1 MAVGTHL
8 RTLALALALVCAVSA
23 TRAWAQPLPPC
34 DALAKHLER
43 RAADLPAGELIRQW
57 EDGASPWFRPLEKL
71 DENGKSALFEAMA
84 AAGTPQDIRDHLFD
98 GLRSPSFYRFNGPDG
113 ALVAITVAG
122 TLYCENLTI
131 VENPLSPKASLRE
144 VEGGCWSSHTIPAM
158 VGGQAGLIEKSG
170 ESGNYAFQ
178 VTPIGATA
186 PACGLSMTFG
196 VEMQAEERQCPGP
209 VCDRLAADAPALARD
224 YLEIPGPHPTI
235 QFDPWD
241 SVPEEMQGAG
251 TADRHLPMLR
261 TSYNELTSAYVRSWT
276 VAGTKYLVV
285 VGAARFAWRDLGD
298 VNIALLRP
306 AANGMQVVGAF
317 HIVRRDA
324 GSPTITPR

>member
-8 RTLALALALVCAVSA
+8 RTLVLALVCAVSA
-23 TRAWAQPLPPC
+23 TRVWAQPLPPC

-57 EDGASPWFRPLEKL
+57 ENRASSWFRPLEKL
-71 DENGKSALFEAMA
+71 DENGKSILFDAMA
-84 AAGTPQDIRDHLFD
+84 AAGTPEDIRDHLFD
-98 GLRSPSFYRFNGPDG
+98 GLRSPSFYRFDGPDG
-113 ALVAITVAG
+113 ALVATTVAG

-144 VEGGCWSSHTIPAM
+144 VEGGCWSSHTVPAM
-158 VGGQAGLIEKSG
+158 VSGQASLIKQSG
-170 ESGNYAFQ
+170 EPGDYAFQ

-186 PACGLSMTFG
+186 PACGLSMAFD
-196 VEMQAEERQCPGP
+196 VEMRVEERQCAGP

-224 YLEIPGPHPTI
+224 YLNMPGPRPVIH
-235 QFDPWD
+235 FDPWD
-241 SVPEEMQGAG
+241 SIPEEMRGAG

-261 TSYNELTSAYVRSWT
+261 TSYNELAAANVLPWT

-285 VGAARFAWRDLGD
+285 VGAARFAWRNLGD

-306 AANGMQVVGAF
+306 TADGMQVVGAF

>member
-1 MAVGTHL
+1 MAVAAHL
-8 RTLALALALVCAVSA
+8 RTLALALVCTVSA
-23 TRAWAQPLPPC
+23 TPTWAQPLPPC
-34 DALAKHLER
+34 DALATHLER
-43 RAADLPAGELIRQW
+43 RSVGLTADELIRQW
-57 EDGASPWFRPLEKL
+57 ENGASPWFRPLEKL
-71 DENGKSALFEAMA
+71 DENGKRALFEAMA

-98 GLRSPSFYRFNGPDG
+98 GLRSPSFYRFDGPDG

-144 VEGGCWSSHTIPAM
+144 VEGSCWSSRTIPAM
-158 VGGQAGLIEKSG
+158 VGGQASLIEKSG
-170 ESGNYAFQ
+170 EPGDYAFQ
-178 VTPIGATA
+178 VTPIGTAA
-186 PACGLSMTFG
+186 PACGLSMAFD
-196 VEMQAEERQCPGP
+196 VEMRVEERQCAGP

-224 YLEIPGPHPTI
+224 YLNIPGPRPTI
-235 QFDPWD
+235 RFAPRN
-241 SVPEEMQGAG
+241 SIPEEMRGAG

-261 TSYNELTSAYVRSWT
+261 TSYNELAAANVLPWT

>member
-8 RTLALALALVCAVSA
+8 RTLVLALVCAVSA
-23 TRAWAQPLPPC
+23 ARVWAQPLPPC

-43 RAADLPAGELIRQW
+43 LAADFPAGELIRQW
-57 EDGASPWFRPLEKL
+57 ENGASPWFRPLEKL

-84 AAGTPQDIRDHLFD
+84 AAGTPEDIRDHLLN
-98 GLRSPSFYRFNGPDG
+98 GLRHPSFYRFDGPDG

-158 VGGQAGLIEKSG
+158 VGGQASLIKKSG
-170 ESGNYAFQ
+170 ESGDYTFQ
-178 VTPIGATA
+178 VTPIGATT
-186 PACGLSMTFG
+186 PACGLSVTFG
-196 VEMQAEERQCPGP
+196 IEMRVEERQCAGP

-224 YLEIPGPHPTI
+224 YLNMPGPRPVIH
-235 QFDPWD
+235 FDPWD
-241 SVPEEMQGAG
+241 NVPKDMQGAG

-261 TSYNELTSAYVRSWT
+261 TSYNELVAANVLPWT

-285 VGAARFAWRDLGD
+285 VGAARFAWRNLGD

-306 AANGMQVVGAF
+306 AADGTKVVGAF
-317 HIVRRDA
+317 HLVRRDA
-324 GSPTITPR
+324 GAPTITPR